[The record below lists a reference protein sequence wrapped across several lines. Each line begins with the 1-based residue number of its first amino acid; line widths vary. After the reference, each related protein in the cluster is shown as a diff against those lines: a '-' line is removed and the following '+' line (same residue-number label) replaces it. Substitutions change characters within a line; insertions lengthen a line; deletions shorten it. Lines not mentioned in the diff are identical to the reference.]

1 MKARTGEYH
10 SRISTLLVNSQPSF
24 HIPSDPL
31 HHQVRISMEDLTT
44 PPQRTSGHRGAR
56 RYIDEARVAS

>member
-31 HHQVRISMEDLTT
+31 HHQVRISMKDLTT
-44 PPQRTSGHRGAR
+44 PPQRTGGHCGTR
-56 RYIDEARVAS
+56 RHIDETRVPS